1 MPEKRVNEYHAHM
14 VTKKAEMREVSWM
27 MCISRSTEGETK
39 TIIEPN
45 VEIYNRALTEV
56 RIILETDFTI
66 KVYMHFYNGTR
77 FCGLFLFQRS
87 TVYYAPEIFQVC
99 RM

>member
-14 VTKKAEMREVSWM
+14 VTKKAEMREVNWM

-39 TIIEPN
+39 TIEPN

-56 RIILETDFTI
+56 RMRLD
-66 KVYMHFYNGTR
+66 TR
-77 FCGLFLFQRS
+77 NRRS
-87 TVYYAPEIFQVC
+87 TCTFIMEPDFADFFCFNARLYTTLPKDSRCAVC
-99 RM
+99 GQ